1 VVHYRAIGC
10 FETSENILLRETY
23 ECRFIELSRNFYC
36 VTASPEDLEQHD
48 RWEAELMKLMAM
60 PDEPIAIQTF
70 IDMPMRTAS
79 KPVRAI
85 DISARIYIL
94 KGMQAGRQIFNDQV
108 VAQLGI
114 LLGAP
119 VAQPFIADVDA
130 MLTSDPDEPQFS
142 YFKPGLAHASL
153 FIPACE
159 DDRDIRRYQGQPENR
174 DRFARLSVL
183 YGWVGAADRQFIYK
197 KQYPSHVYSVDHG
210 NFFPQGPEWTI
221 EDLIQAPEAML
232 DPEITKICNFEEAE
246 LQGAI
251 TALSNLSE
259 HKILQAIARPP
270 TEWGITIK
278 ERVVVVDYL
287 VRRRQE
293 LLQSVAGSISKG
305 GRT

>member
-1 VVHYRAIGC
+1 
-10 FETSENILLRETY
+10 
-23 ECRFIELSRNFYC
+23 
-36 VTASPEDLEQHD
+36 
-48 RWEAELMKLMAM
+48 MAM
-60 PDEPIAIQTF
+60 PDEPISIQGF

-79 KPVRAI
+79 KPVRAR
-85 DISARIYIL
+85 DVAGRIYIL

-108 VAQLGI
+108 VAQLGM
-114 LLGAP
+114 LLEAP
-119 VAQPFIADVDA
+119 VAQPFITDIDV

-153 FIPACE
+153 FIPDCE

-197 KQYPSHVYSVDHG
+197 KQYPNHVYSVDHG
-210 NFFPQGPEWTI
+210 NFFPRGPEWTI

-232 DPEITKICNFEEAE
+232 DTEITKICNFEQAE

-251 TALSNLSE
+251 TALNDLSE
-259 HKILQAIARPP
+259 QELLQAIARPSA
-270 TEWGITIK
+270 EWGITIK
-278 ERVVVVDYL
+278 ERLVVVDYL

-293 LLQSVAGSISKG
+293 LLTSVIGSISKG
-305 GRT
+305 G

>member
-1 VVHYRAIGC
+1 MTV
-10 FETSENILLRETY
+10 SLQNLQ
-23 ECRFIELSRNFYC
+23 
-36 VTASPEDLEQHD
+36 QHD
-48 RWEAELMKLMAM
+48 RWEAELIELMAVL
-60 PDEPIAIQTF
+60 DEPIAIQGF

-79 KPVRAI
+79 KPVRAR
-85 DISARIYIL
+85 DVSGDIYIL
-94 KGMQAGRQIFNDQV
+94 KGVQAGRQIFNDQV
-108 VAQLGI
+108 VAQLGT

-130 MLTSDPDEPQFS
+130 MLTSDPDESQFS
-142 YFKPGLAHASL
+142 YFQPGLAHASL
-153 FIPACE
+153 FIHECK

-197 KQYPSHVYSVDHG
+197 KQYPNHVYSVDHG

-232 DPEITKICNFEEAE
+232 DPEIIKICNFEKAE

-251 TALSNLSE
+251 TALSNLCE

-278 ERVVVVDYL
+278 ERVIVVDYL

-293 LLQSVAGSISKG
+293 LLTSAAGSISKG